1 MMTQPSLTQ
10 LLGWPDGHFCVRDS
24 QQAVSCMGESAT
36 DGGRVLQSL
45 ITAALTTDLCRKS

>member
-1 MMTQPSLTQ
+1 MTQPSLTQ